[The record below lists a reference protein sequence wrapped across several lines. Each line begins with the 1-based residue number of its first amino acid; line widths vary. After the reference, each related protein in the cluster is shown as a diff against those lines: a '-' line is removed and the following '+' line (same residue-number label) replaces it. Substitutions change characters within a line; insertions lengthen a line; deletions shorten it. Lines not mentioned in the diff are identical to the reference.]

1 MKKRRDARGSQ
12 GMQRN
17 LSSKLYGL
25 NENLIKVHIFR
36 EEGRFC
42 DCRYCED
49 YKKLELK
56 KEQKLTSMLQSV
68 RDVRRKFN

>member
-1 MKKRRDARGSQ
+1 
-12 GMQRN
+12 
-17 LSSKLYGL
+17 
-25 NENLIKVHIFR
+25 VHIFR

-42 DCRYCED
+42 DCRHCED

-56 KEQKLTSMLQSV
+56 KEQKLTSMQESV